1 MAKNNREKA
10 RELAQTF
17 TGKVRRN
24 DIKAAEDSGYTTRQI
39 KQAVQRSGS
48 VGSGVQPYIDK
59 QAEKQAEERI
69 ANADPKRI
77 QYANLPGTSGQ
88 RVYLNA
94 SGTGL
99 ATDGQLDYLRDVKNG
114 LGSQYGGQYRVA
126 TDGSAERIN
135 NYLKENN
142 FRLKPGKNPENWAIV
157 DNKQITVQSQATA
170 LPWMASGGGSG
181 ANAGGGAPLEQGKE
195 YVAIYGRVGGGKGNR
210 QGSGGSGGRNR
221 RGGQQDYTPRETRAG
236 NRIVNRYQTAQDNLY
251 GRGNDSG
258 RPQLFSG
265 GYTPGSG
272 IASVA
277 NFANDLDAYNQR
289 QLGYMNDIAEGSRYE
304 SGRILN
310 SWVTGLPKAPDY
322 DSTDELLATLT
333 KAIDTIDFG

>member
-1 MAKNNREKA
+1 MAKDNREKA

-99 ATDGQLDYLRDVKNG
+99 ATGGELDYLRDVKNG
-114 LGSQYGGQYRVA
+114 LGSQYSGQYREA
-126 TDGSAERIN
+126 TKGSAERIN
-135 NYLKENN
+135 NYLQENN

-157 DNKQITVQSQATA
+157 DNKQITVQRSADA
-170 LPWMASGGGSG
+170 LPWMASGE
-181 ANAGGGAPLEQGKE
+181 LEQGKE
-195 YVAIYGRVGGGKGNR
+195 YVAIYGRVGGGEGNR
-210 QGSGGSGGRNR
+210 QGSGGGGRNR

-251 GRGNDSG
+251 GRGNDSD
-258 RPQLFSG
+258 RPRLFSG

-277 NFANDLDAYNQR
+277 NFANELDSYNQR

-333 KAIDTIDFG
+333 KAINTIDFD

>member
-1 MAKNNREKA
+1 MAKDNREKA

-39 KQAVQRSGS
+39 KQAVQRSGN

-88 RVYLNA
+88 RIYLNA

-114 LGSQYGGQYRVA
+114 YGSQYSGQYRVA

-157 DNKQITVQSQATA
+157 DNKQITVQRQPEA
-170 LPWMASGGGSG
+170 LPWMSSSGSG
-181 ANAGGGAPLEQGKE
+181 ASAGAGPGLEQGKE
-195 YVAIYGRVGGGKGNR
+195 YVAIYGRINGGKSNR
-210 QGSGGSGGRNR
+210 EGGSGRSGSGN
-221 RGGQQDYTPRETRAG
+221 GGGGPSYGPRQSRAAG
-236 NRIVNRYQTAQDNLY
+236 KIVDRYKTAQDNLY
-251 GRGNDSG
+251 GSGDDSD
-258 RPQLFSG
+258 RPRLFSG

-289 QLGYMNDIAEGSRYE
+289 QLGYMDDIAEGTRYE

-310 SWVTGLPKAPDY
+310 SWVRGLPKAPDY
-322 DSTDELLATLT
+322 DSTDELLKTLNN
-333 KAIDTIDFG
+333 AINTIDFG